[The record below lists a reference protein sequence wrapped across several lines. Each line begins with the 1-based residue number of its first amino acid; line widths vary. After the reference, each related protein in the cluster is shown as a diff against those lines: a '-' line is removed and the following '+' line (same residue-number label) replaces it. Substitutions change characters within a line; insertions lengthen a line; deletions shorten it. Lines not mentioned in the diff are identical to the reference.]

1 MQTTAKGVR
10 KELKQIIS
18 VYQWVIEF
26 SIEKLGMEIII
37 KQAKAD
43 PDDLLDSIN
52 NHLIEVCWDY
62 LETHNIGL
70 DKYQL
75 ATIIM
80 DLYTKTISDLDEP
93 FRVTIKESKHLVQD
107 YLEKNKA
114 KRETLERIKKENESL
129 DKEVALRKKEQQ
141 EKKVILRPEPEMSS
155 ENLET
160 GGQGS
165 VPGVV
170 KPKKPRVKWTDALAI
185 DNFKI
190 YGVN

>member
-1 MQTTAKGVR
+1 MQTTARGVR

-52 NHLIEVCWDY
+52 NHLIEVCWNY
-62 LETHNIGL
+62 LETHSIGL

-80 DLYTKTISDLDEP
+80 DLYTKTISELDEP
-93 FRVTIKESKHLVQD
+93 FRVTIKESKHLIQD

-114 KRETLERIKKENESL
+114 KKETLERIKKENENL
-129 DKEVALRKKEQQ
+129 DKEVAIRKKEQQ
-141 EKKVILRPEPEMSS
+141 EKKVNLRPEPEMPS
-155 ENLET
+155 ENLEVGYT
-160 GGQGS
+160 GTQAPS
-165 VPGVV
+165 P
-170 KPKKPRVKWTDALAI
+170 KPKKTRARWTDALAI
-185 DNFKI
+185 DHF
-190 YGVN
+190 VLPWL